1 MGNGNENQTQDIQI
15 EMEKKK
21 KSIVNHFSVDAD
33 FCQGTSSSAIQREDN
48 DPRLRSF

>member
-1 MGNGNENQTQDIQI
+1 MVMKIRLRTFKLKWRRKRKVG
-15 EMEKKK
+15 
-21 KSIVNHFSVDAD
+21 NHFSVDAD